1 MKNWK
6 KASIAALCVAAL
18 LAGCGTQ
25 GGDTNNNDKNAG
37 EPKEISLEQVRA
49 DNIPEKLLEDH
60 DTVTVSIQGT
70 DRDGEVTYTARLQYT
85 DGGDGTILMSSH
97 YNYTANSGPGEEEL
111 WSEGRGRLYA
121 TRMTSDD
128 NASLNI
134 YPIPGEGTEYLRE
147 MLPQCTDP
155 AAKNAEETLDERSE
169 QDGAVLLSTT
179 TRFKD
184 AGGYYYTTLYYADPE
199 TGELLA
205 MSVTDYMAD
214 GEGGATEMGTTLYN
228 WSYDEPYNQEPYKS
242 GRYLLNDVVYAT
254 DDTRPACLLTV
265 CLPAEE
271 GGEDWWV
278 NEYHVARGT
287 YVNICCRSGC
297 TLYADAELT
306 QPIDDT
312 VSIDTN
318 GEEMTVYVVPDVP
331 LN

>member
-1 MKNWK
+1 MNYR
-6 KASIAALCVAAL
+6 L
-18 LAGCGTQ
+18 T
-25 GGDTNNNDKNAG
+25 
-37 EPKEISLEQVRA
+37 IS
-49 DNIPEKLLEDH
+49 
-60 DTVTVSIQGT
+60 
-70 DRDGEVTYTARLQYT
+70 Y
-85 DGGDGTILMSSH
+85 DGTRYHGWESKKEVDTI
-97 YNYTANSGPGEEEL
+97 
-111 WSEGRGRLYA
+111 EGKLEA
-121 TRMTSDD
+121 VFARMT
-128 NASLNI
+128 
-134 YPIPGEGTEYLRE
+134 
-147 MLPQCTDP
+147 
-155 AAKNAEETLDERSE
+155 E
-169 QDGAVLLSTT
+169 QDVKIHGAGRT
-179 TRFKD
+179 D
-184 AGGYYYTTLYYADPE
+184 AGVHAMGMVANGYYYTTLYYADPE

-205 MSVTDYMAD
+205 MSVTDYIED

-228 WSYDEPYNQEPYKS
+228 WSYDEPYETEPYKS

-265 CLPAEE
+265 CLPAKE

-297 TLYADAELT
+297 TLYADAALT